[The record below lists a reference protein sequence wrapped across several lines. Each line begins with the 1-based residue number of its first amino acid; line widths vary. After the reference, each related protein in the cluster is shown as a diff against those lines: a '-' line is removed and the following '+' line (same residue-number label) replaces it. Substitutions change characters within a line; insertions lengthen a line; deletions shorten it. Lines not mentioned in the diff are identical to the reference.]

1 MSSVTLQQYWGRNRG
16 KGGEE
21 KEGEGWEGRGDRD
34 GEKKGQREILKQG
47 GREEERMKEV
57 SLPVFQKMWLV
68 CRRL

>member
-21 KEGEGWEGRGDRD
+21 KEREGWEGRGDRD
-34 GEKKGQREILKQG
+34 GEKKGQREIMKQG

-57 SLPVFQKMWLV
+57 SLPVLQKMWLV